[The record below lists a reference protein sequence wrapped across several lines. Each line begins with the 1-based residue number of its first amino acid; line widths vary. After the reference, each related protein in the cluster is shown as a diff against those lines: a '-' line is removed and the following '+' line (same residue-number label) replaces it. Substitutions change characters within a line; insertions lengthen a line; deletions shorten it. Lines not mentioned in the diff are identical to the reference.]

1 MTSLTSPDLAYAWA
15 MNALQLVY
23 LVLNAALLICAVWAF
38 VSCLRTRSDAFPA
51 IGRSSKGLWAVL
63 TGLSTVYAVG
73 GVLTA
78 AAPMG
83 IFAIAAVVI
92 TAVYL
97 LDLRPKILEITGQR

>member
-1 MTSLTSPDLAYAWA
+1 MTA
-15 MNALQLVY
+15 VGIIY
-23 LVLNAALLICAVWAF
+23 LVLNLALLICAVWAF
-38 VSCLRTRSDAFPA
+38 ASCLRSRPDAFPA
-51 IGRSSKGLWAVL
+51 IGRRSKGLLAVL
-63 TGLSTVYAVG
+63 TGLSAVYALG
-73 GVLTA
+73 GVLSD

>member
-1 MTSLTSPDLAYAWA
+1 MT
-15 MNALQLVY
+15 ALRIIY
-23 LVLNAALLICAVWAF
+23 LVLNFALLICAAWAF
-38 VSCLRTRSDAFPA
+38 VSCVRTRPDAFPA

-63 TGLSTVYAVG
+63 TGLSAVYAVG

-83 IFAIAAVVI
+83 LFAIAAVVI

>member
-1 MTSLTSPDLAYAWA
+1 MT
-15 MNALQLVY
+15 ALGIIY
-23 LVLNAALLICAVWAF
+23 LVLNLALLICATWAF
-38 VSCLRTRSDAFPA
+38 VSCVRTRPDAFPA

-63 TGLSTVYAVG
+63 TGLSTVYAIG
-73 GVLTA
+73 GVLSD

-83 IFAIAAVVI
+83 LFAIAAVVI